1 MNLLDRYI
9 TRELVM
15 PFLFGICIFT
25 SLFMSTELLHLT
37 RLVVELGAPVDAV
50 VRAFLLQLPQ
60 VIVYT
65 LPMSMLLATLLS
77 LSRLSAANEIIAMRA
92 AGRHFV
98 RTMLPVWTV
107 ALIVSVA
114 AFILNEAVV
123 PHTNYEAERVMIEE
137 VRGRSMPTTQDHV
150 VLRGQDGGGTWIL
163 YARRFDGAAQVMNDI
178 VLTRMESY
186 RPVETVSARRAV
198 WQDDTWYM
206 EDAVSHRY
214 FSDGRVITTTYS
226 EGLQP
231 LQIFQTPGQIARRT
245 KDPDQMNVAE
255 LREHIEVLRAQG
267 VDVRKYEVDL
277 HLKYALPM
285 ASLVFALVAA
295 PLGMQPTR
303 SASSIGFG
311 LSIVI
316 IFLYYVFMSL
326 GSALGQAGT
335 LPPALGGWLQNI
347 VIGGTGVFL
356 IILQGG

>member
-1 MNLLDRYI
+1 MKLLDRYI
-9 TRELVM
+9 TRELLM
-15 PFLFGICIFT
+15 PFVFGICIFT

-37 RLVVELGAPVDAV
+37 RLVVELGSPVDAV
-50 VRAFLLQLPQ
+50 VKAFLLQMPQ

-77 LSRLSAANEIIAMRA
+77 ISRLSAANEIMAIRA
-92 AGRHFV
+92 SGRHFV
-98 RTMLPVWTV
+98 RMMLPVW
-107 ALIVSVA
+107 IA
-114 AFILNEAVV
+114 AFFVSIGAFFLNEAVV
-123 PHTNYEAERVMIEE
+123 PYTNYEAERVMVEE

-163 YARRFDGAAQVMNDI
+163 YARRFDGTAQVMNDI

-198 WQDDTWYM
+198 WEDEAWYM

-214 FSDGRVITTTYS
+214 FPDGRVITTTYS

-231 LQIFQTPGQIARRT
+231 LQIFQTPGQIAARS
-245 KDPDQMNVAE
+245 KDPDQMNLVE
-255 LREHIEVLRAQG
+255 LREHIAVLREQG
-267 VDVRKYEVDL
+267 VDVKKLEVDL

-295 PLGMQPTR
+295 PLGLQPTR
-303 SASSIGFG
+303 AASSIGFG

-316 IFLYYVFMSL
+316 IFLYYLFMSL

-335 LPPALGGWLQNI
+335 LPPVLGGWLQNI

-356 IILQGG
+356 IIRQGG